1 MNSVFKRG
9 SLFFALVSLTVVML
23 ANGASAEMGK
33 MSKMNK
39 MSNGTEISAPVM
51 GGYDPVSYF
60 KMGKPMRGSG
70 YHTATYNGGT
80 YLFANKENKGKFMAN
95 PEKYAPQFGGYCAY
109 GVSVGK
115 KFYSDPNIWKI
126 VDGKLYLNLDK
137 NIQKKWNEDIS
148 GHITK
153 ADSNWMK
160 IEHKA
165 PSQL

>member
-9 SLFFALVSLTVVML
+9 SLLFALVSLMVVFL
-23 ANGASAEMGK
+23 TNGASAGMDK
-33 MSKMNK
+33 MSK
-39 MSNGTEISAPVM
+39 MSNGTESSAPVM

-80 YLFANKENKGKFMAN
+80 YLFANKENKEKFMAN

-165 PSQL
+165 PAEL

>member
-1 MNSVFKRG
+1 MNSVYKRR
-9 SLFFALVSLTVVML
+9 SLLFALVSLMVVML
-23 ANGASAEMGK
+23 ANGASIEMGK
-33 MSKMNK
+33 MS
-39 MSNGTEISAPVM
+39 NGT
-51 GGYDPVSYF
+51 
-60 KMGKPMRGSG
+60 K
-70 YHTATYNGGT
+70 TYNGGT
-80 YLFANKENKGKFMAN
+80 YLFANKENKEKSMDN

-126 VDGKLYLNLDK
+126 VGDKLYLNLGK
-137 NIQKKWNEDIS
+137 NTQKKWNEDIS

-165 PSQL
+165 PLEL

>member
-1 MNSVFKRG
+1 
-9 SLFFALVSLTVVML
+9 LFALVSLMVVML
-23 ANGASAEMGK
+23 ANGASIEMGK
-33 MSKMNK
+33 MS
-39 MSNGTEISAPVM
+39 NGT
-51 GGYDPVSYF
+51 
-60 KMGKPMRGSG
+60 K
-70 YHTATYNGGT
+70 TYNGGT
-80 YLFANKENKGKFMAN
+80 YLFANKENKEKSMDN

-126 VDGKLYLNLDK
+126 VGDKLYLNLGK
-137 NIQKKWNEDIS
+137 NTQKKWNEDIS

-165 PSQL
+165 PAEL